1 MTRSPAAAR
10 STSVYG
16 WYVVFVCTAAYVLS
30 FVDRQ
35 ILSLLIGPIK
45 ADLGIS
51 DTAFALLHG
60 FAFSL
65 FYATLG
71 IPVAGLSDRTSRPGV
86 ISAGIAVWSLATA
99 ACGLAA
105 SFAGLFAARIMVGAG
120 EAALS
125 PASYA
130 LINDLFPRE
139 RLGRA
144 IGVYSLG
151 SFFGAG
157 LAFLAGGAVIA
168 AVSGHGGLAIGPLH
182 LRVWQACFILVGLPG
197 MALAALVALT
207 VRDPHRR
214 TGEPVP
220 GLGAVLTFLMRLRAI
235 FGPHIFGYV
244 MSGWALFATLAW
256 APAVLT
262 RGYGFGTADAGFWLG
277 LNAIFAGG
285 GGAYASGWLL
295 DRLARAGRADTTF
308 LVGIVGGLGS
318 AVSAILLALAS
329 RPVAGVLAM
338 ACLQFFSSFP
348 ITPSSALTQMVAP
361 RTMRARISALLIC
374 GTGLI
379 GAGLGTLL
387 VGLLNDHL
395 FTAPGGVVFSLAM
408 IAGLGG
414 AISAAILAAGC
425 RPMRAWAL
433 AAGR

>member
-1 MTRSPAAAR
+1 MPISVRRGAPRSGIAARRCHDPRMTRSPVALR

-71 IPVAGLSDRTSRPGV
+71 IPVAGLSDRTSRPVV

-157 LAFLAGGAVIA
+157 LSGGPVARRWRPADPCARGRGCA
-168 AVSGHGGLAIGPLH
+168 ASACARRPLRRSGNHGN
-182 LRVWQACFILVGLPG
+182 R
-197 MALAALVALT
+197 
-207 VRDPHRR
+207 
-214 TGEPVP
+214 
-220 GLGAVLTFLMRLRAI
+220 
-235 FGPHIFGYV
+235 
-244 MSGWALFATLAW
+244 
-256 APAVLT
+256 
-262 RGYGFGTADAGFWLG
+262 
-277 LNAIFAGG
+277 
-285 GGAYASGWLL
+285 
-295 DRLARAGRADTTF
+295 RAGRGPLRAP
-308 LVGIVGGLGS
+308 
-318 AVSAILLALAS
+318 AS
-329 RPVAGVLAM
+329 
-338 ACLQFFSSFP
+338 
-348 ITPSSALTQMVAP
+348 
-361 RTMRARISALLIC
+361 
-374 GTGLI
+374 
-379 GAGLGTLL
+379 
-387 VGLLNDHL
+387 
-395 FTAPGGVVFSLAM
+395 
-408 IAGLGG
+408 
-414 AISAAILAAGC
+414 
-425 RPMRAWAL
+425 
-433 AAGR
+433 